1 MATLAIIDRPAE
13 IIDIVTW
20 KSWQASNHPAQLVDV
35 RSATEF
41 ACGHLPGAINIPL
54 EQIELR
60 TSDLSDHAPV
70 VLVCQAGTR
79 ARLAAELLQ
88 PSGKNLVIL
97 DGGTSAWINA
107 GNPAVCCTASR
118 WALER
123 QVRLI
128 AGLLVISGVALGFIV
143 SPWFFGIAAF
153 IGCGLTFAGA
163 TNICPMGELLAR
175 LPWNRIKTRAET
187 RAHSSSSTDA
197 AANKGVSCPCE
208 SQKQA

>member
-1 MATLAIIDRPAE
+1 MAAPAFIHRPAV
-13 IIDIVTW
+13 IDIETW
-20 KSWQASNHPAQLVDV
+20 KVWQSSSHPSQLIDV

-54 EQIELR
+54 EQVELR
-60 TSDLSDHAPV
+60 TGDMSNHAPV

-88 PSGKNLVIL
+88 HSGKNLVVL
-97 DGGTSAWINA
+97 EGGTSAWINA
-107 GNPAVCCTASR
+107 GNPAVCSTASR

-128 AGLLVISGVALGFIV
+128 AGLLVVVGVVLAVTV
-143 SPWFFGIAAF
+143 SPLFLILAAF

-163 TNICPMGELLAR
+163 TNICPMGEMLAR
-175 LPWNRIKTRAET
+175 LPWNKIKSRAQ
-187 RAHSSSSTDA
+187 RSLSTDP
-197 AANKGVSCPCE
+197 AANPRVSCPCE
-208 SQKQA
+208 SQKNA

>member
-1 MATLAIIDRPAE
+1 MAIPAIIHRPLV
-13 IIDIVTW
+13 IDIEAWNV
-20 KSWQASNHPAQLVDV
+20 WQSSSRPAQLVDV

-41 ACGHLPGAINIPL
+41 ACGHLPGAVNIPL
-54 EQIELR
+54 EQVELR
-60 TSDLSDHAPV
+60 TADLSSHAPV

-88 PSGKNLVIL
+88 HSGKDLFVL
-97 DGGTSAWINA
+97 EGGTSAWIKA
-107 GNPAVCCTASR
+107 GYPAVCSTASR

-128 AGLLVISGVALGFIV
+128 AGLLVSFSVVLTLLV
-143 SPWFFGIAAF
+143 SPWFLALAAF

-163 TNICPMGELLAR
+163 TNICLMGEMLAR
-175 LPWNRIKTRAET
+175 LPWNRVRTRTQT
-187 RAHSSSSTDA
+187 RPLGSSDTA
-197 AANKGVSCPCE
+197 AATNLGVSCPCE

>member
-1 MATLAIIDRPAE
+1 MATPAIIHPTAIID
-13 IIDIVTW
+13 IDIW
-20 KSWQASNHPAQLVDV
+20 KAWQLARRPAQLIDV

-60 TSDLSDHAPV
+60 TSDLSDQAPV

-88 PSGKNLVIL
+88 HSGKNLVVL
-97 DGGTSAWINA
+97 DGGTSAWIKA
-107 GNPAVCCTASR
+107 GNRPVCCTASR

-123 QVRLI
+123 QVRLV
-128 AGLLVISGVALGFIV
+128 AGLLVITGVALGVTV
-143 SPWFFGIAAF
+143 SSWFFGIAGF

-175 LPWNRIKTRAET
+175 LPWNRLKTRAET
-187 RAHSSSSTDA
+187 SAHSSSRTDA
-197 AANKGVSCPCE
+197 AANMGVSCACE